1 MDIIC
6 YYHAKGY
13 YIWVA
18 PCSPQP
24 LTLTLY
30 EVYFCES
37 RCWLTSLNVLN
48 LITRTITPITL
59 AFSRKSSISSTSVE
73 RLSGEMVWDCSRVLG
88 ESERGGRE
96 RGKEEIERE
105 RERTKRES
113 WGSVTVRERGLL
125 WATNC
130 SFSWTFFSSDLQLSD
145 NFFFLLRNLISA
157 QNWFESE
164 TKTFFA
170 TKFSEKNSFAWFK

>member
-1 MDIIC
+1 M
-6 YYHAKGY
+6 
-13 YIWVA
+13 A

-73 RLSGEMVWDCSRVLG
+73 RQSGEMVWDCSRVLG

-96 RGKEEIERE
+96 RGKEEIEWE

-145 NFFFLLRNLISA
+145 NFFFCSEIWFPLKFDSKVKPKLFLR
-157 QNWFESE
+157 QNFRKKIVSHDLN
-164 TKTFFA
+164 KKYNYF
-170 TKFSEKNSFAWFK
+170 